1 MNEPNVHPSFLLPI
15 FNPEISLHLK
25 SSFLNSYIHD
35 FINFILD
42 TLEEGAGGITPLKS
56 CHLTQVSWKEMKFVL
71 E

>member
-1 MNEPNVHPSFLLPI
+1 MFTQAFILPAH
-15 FNPEISLHLK
+15 NPKISLHLK
-25 SSFLNSYIHD
+25 SSFFNSYIHD

-42 TLEEGAGGITPLKS
+42 TIEEGAGGITPLKS